1 MRIRVNCILPGI
13 FPTEM
18 TTTDNTSNEAS
29 MNKFAV
35 KAAKRCTAGKIQA
48 SPFTLAFLSRQGSSQ

>member
-1 MRIRVNCILPGI
+1 
-13 FPTEM
+13 M

-48 SPFTLAFLSRQGSSQ
+48 SPFTLAFLSGQGSSQ